1 MSASIH
7 ATVAVESVTPEKAQE
22 LLRANTHNRRLRQ
35 GYVDRLADAIRRG
48 EWELNGEPIQIAVNG
63 ILLNGQHRLMA
74 IVEADVA
81 AELIVVRN
89 LSPAAQDTID
99 TGSARR
105 LSDVL
110 VRRQESNASTLAP
123 VLSQIHRHRAKMRM
137 DSRGQTAPTPQQAL
151 ELLDREPRIRDSV
164 EEGLRIRQTTGMS
177 ATVAA
182 VMYHLFWEVERDDAD
197 EFFRLLGTSEHER
210 RKLPANSP
218 IRRLNGILKRIQT
231 DPTYHPSAYELF
243 AMIIKA
249 FNAWRHG
256 WPMAQLSFRAGG
268 KSPEPFPEIETTA

>member
-1 MSASIH
+1 MSASVE
-7 ATVAVESVTPEKAQE
+7 ATVAVELFTPEKAQE
-22 LLRANTHNRRLRQ
+22 LLRANTRNRRLRQ
-35 GYVDRLADAIRRG
+35 GYVERLADAIRRG
-48 EWELNGEPIQIAVNG
+48 EWELNGEPIQIDVNG
-63 ILLNGQHRLMA
+63 TLLNGQHRLTA

-81 AELIVVRN
+81 AELIVVCN

-110 VRRQESNASTLAP
+110 ARRQESNVTTLAP
-123 VLSQIHRHRAKMRM
+123 ALSHLHRHRTKVRM

-164 EEGLRIRQTTGMS
+164 QKGLQIKRTTGMS

-182 VMYHLFWEVERDDAD
+182 VMYHLFGEVDRDDAD
-197 EFFRLLGTSEHER
+197 EFFRLLGASERER
-210 RKLPANSP
+210 RKLRANSP
-218 IRRLNGILKRIQT
+218 IRRLNGTLTRIQT
-231 DPTYHPSAYELF
+231 DPTYWPSVYELF
-243 AMIIKA
+243 AMTIKA

-256 WPMAQLSFRAGG
+256 WPMEQLSFRAGG
-268 KSPEPFPEIETTA
+268 KSPEPFPEIEKTA

>member
-1 MSASIH
+1 MSASIA
-7 ATVAVESVTPEKAQE
+7 ATVAVELVTPERAQE
-22 LLRANTHNRRLRQ
+22 LLRTNTRNRRLRQ

-48 EWELNGEPIQIAVNG
+48 EWELNGEPIQIAVG
-63 ILLNGQHRLMA
+63 GTLLNGQHRLMA

-89 LSPAAQDTID
+89 LSPDAQDTID

-110 VRRQESNASTLAP
+110 ARRQESNVTTLAP
-123 VLSQIHRHRAKMRM
+123 ALSQLHRRRTKVRM

-164 EEGLRIRQTTGMS
+164 EKGLQIKRTTGMS

-182 VMYHLFWEVERDDAD
+182 VMYHLFWEVDRDDAD
-197 EFFRLLGTSEHER
+197 EFFRLLGASERER
-210 RKLPANSP
+210 RKLRANSP
-218 IRRLNGILKRIQT
+218 IRRLNGTLKRIQT
-231 DPTYHPSAYELF
+231 DPTYRPSAYELF

-256 WPMAQLSFRAGG
+256 WPMEQLSFRAGG
-268 KSPEPFPEIETTA
+268 KSPEPFPEIETTV